1 MKKSIFI
8 LAALFAATFAN
19 AQITLEHTFNTGVY
33 GSSEIYIRGQVLYTQ
48 SPYLFNFEAD
58 DNGNITINLFNTD
71 DFSLYKTT
79 NIHLNISKQ
88 FLLYHV
94 SRNILTTDNK
104 TCFIV
109 TASYGC
115 DKSYIYDEDGQ
126 LVETINGIDPKLYK
140 VNDQYLL
147 LTYLYSEEG
156 YLWSGEGS
164 LTYVYSL
171 PGNGETQEV
180 STPSSPKRNARKVA
194 HEGRVLVETGSN
206 TYTLQGQEVK

>member
-19 AQITLEHTFNTGVY
+19 AQITLEHTFNTAVY
-33 GSSEIYIRGQVLYTQ
+33 SSSAKYLQDQLLYTQ
-48 SPYLFNFEAD
+48 SPYLFNVEAD
-58 DNGNITINLFNTD
+58 DNVNITINLFNND
-71 DFSLYKTT
+71 DFSLYKTA
-79 NIHLNISKQ
+79 NIHINVSKR
-88 FLLYHV
+88 FHPYHV
-94 SRNILTTDNK
+94 SQNILTTDNK

-109 TASYGC
+109 TAGYDC

-126 LVETINGIDPKLYK
+126 LVETINGRRRELYK

-147 LTYLYSEEG
+147 LTPLYSE
-156 YLWSGEGS
+156 EGS

-171 PGNGETQEV
+171 PGNGEAQEV

>member
-19 AQITLEHTFNTGVY
+19 AQITLEHTFNTFVY
-33 GSSEIYIRGQVLYTQ
+33 SSSAKYIRGQVLYTQ
-48 SPYLFNFEAD
+48 SPYLFNYEAD

-126 LVETINGIDPKLYK
+126 LVETINGIDPELYK

-147 LTYLYSEEG
+147 LTYLHSEERF
-156 YLWSGEGS
+156 
-164 LTYVYSL
+164 TYVYSL
-171 PGNGETQEV
+171 PGNGEAQEV

-194 HEGRVLVETGSN
+194 REGRVLVETGSN

>member
-19 AQITLEHTFNTGVY
+19 AQITLLHTFNTDVY
-33 GSSEIYIRGQVLYTQ
+33 GSPETYLRGQVLYTQ

-58 DNGNITINLFNTD
+58 DNGNMTINLFNTD

-79 NIHLNISKQ
+79 NIHLNISKR

-109 TASYGC
+109 TVSYES

-126 LVETINGIDPKLYK
+126 LVETLNGINPELYK

-147 LTYLYSEEG
+147 LTYLPVEEG
-156 YLWSGEGS
+156 A
-164 LTYVYSL
+164 LTNVYSL
-171 PGNGETQEV
+171 PGNGEALEV

-194 HEGRVLVETGSN
+194 REGRVLVETGSN

>member
-19 AQITLEHTFNTGVY
+19 AQITLLHTFNSDVY
-33 GSSEIYIRGQVLYTQ
+33 GSAERYLRGQVLYTQ

-58 DNGNITINLFNTD
+58 DNGNMTINLFNTD

-79 NIHLNISKQ
+79 NIHLNISKR

-109 TASYGC
+109 TVSYGS

-126 LVETINGIDPKLYK
+126 LVETLNGIDPELYK

-147 LTYLYSEEG
+147 LTYLHSE
-156 YLWSGEGS
+156 EGS
-164 LTYVYSL
+164 LTNVYSL
-171 PGNGETQEV
+171 PGNGEAQEV

-194 HEGRVLVETGSN
+194 REGRVLVETGSN

>member
-19 AQITLEHTFNTGVY
+19 AQITLLHTFNTGVY
-33 GSSEIYIRGQVLYTQ
+33 GSPERYLRGQVLYTQ
-48 SPYLFNFEAD
+48 SPYLFHFEAD
-58 DNGNITINLFNTD
+58 DNGNMIINLFNTD

-79 NIHLNISKQ
+79 NIHLNISKR

-109 TASYGC
+109 TAN
-115 DKSYIYDEDGQ
+115 KSYIYDEDGQ
-126 LVETINGIDPKLYK
+126 LVETLNGIDPELYK

-147 LTYLYSEEG
+147 LTYLHSE
-156 YLWSGEGS
+156 EGS

-171 PGNGETQEV
+171 PGNGEAQEV

-194 HEGRVLVETGSN
+194 REGRVLVETGNN

>member
-19 AQITLEHTFNTGVY
+19 AQITLLHTFNTGVY
-33 GSSEIYIRGQVLYTQ
+33 GSPEIYIRGQVLYTQ

-58 DNGNITINLFNTD
+58 DNGNMTINLFNTD

-79 NIHLNISKQ
+79 NIHLNISMR

-104 TCFIV
+104 TCFIF
-109 TASYGC
+109 TASYGS

-126 LVETINGIDPKLYK
+126 LVETINGIDPEFYK

-147 LTYLYSEEG
+147 LTYLHSE
-156 YLWSGEGS
+156 EGS

-171 PGNGETQEV
+171 PGNGEAQEV

-194 HEGRVLVETGSN
+194 REGRVLVETGNN